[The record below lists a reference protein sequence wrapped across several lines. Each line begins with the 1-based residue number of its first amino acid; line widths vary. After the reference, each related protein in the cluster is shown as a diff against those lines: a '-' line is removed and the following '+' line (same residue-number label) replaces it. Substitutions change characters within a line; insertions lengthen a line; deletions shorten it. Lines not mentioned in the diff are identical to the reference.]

1 VKLQQERLSDA
12 EKRNATIMGEIN
24 NLRKDVDELRI
35 ENNKYQKEN
44 LDQKEQIR
52 TLNDNLKR
60 ESEISKSRESE
71 SRVFGQENRTL
82 KKLLEDS
89 KEDYGSHKNDQNR
102 LIQNLRLQLDETKD
116 MIDKIRETKDREMK
130 RIREKYDDEKRREVE
145 KYQFEYD
152 KLREEI

>member
-1 VKLQQERLSDA
+1 
-12 EKRNATIMGEIN
+12 M
-24 NLRKDVDELRI
+24 
-35 ENNKYQKEN
+35 
-44 LDQKEQIR
+44 
-52 TLNDNLKR
+52 NDNLKR

-130 RIREKYDDEKRREVE
+130 RIRDKYDDEKRKECE